1 MVAATLVGSSLLLQ
15 GLGKLT
21 KDSLD
26 SSEGLSG
33 KILAI
38 LNKKM
43 VINLILFESPTALT
57 DFSPDRKPHFLHGM
71 ILRLKNVFLAAL
83 AR

>member
-1 MVAATLVGSSLLLQ
+1 MVAATLVRSSFLLE
-15 GLGKLT
+15 GLRKFT

-43 VINLILFESPTALT
+43 VINLIFFEGPAALT